1 MTLIM
6 FESAVFGFFVISV
19 CLPPENT
26 FMVSLSFVK

>member
-6 FESAVFGFFVISV
+6 FESAVFEFFVISV

-26 FMVSLSFVK
+26 FMEFLSFVK